1 MMSIFL
7 IIEITLYLKRQDYLF
22 NKFLLERYL
31 NNYNFKKIKII
42 NNKNN
47 MYKDK
52 RHMLKDKN
60 KYILETDYLK
70 ERFKR

>member
-1 MMSIFL
+1 MMSTFL

-31 NNYNFKKIKII
+31 NNYKFKKIKII

-60 KYILETDYLK
+60 KYILEKDYLK

>member
-1 MMSIFL
+1 MMSTFL

-31 NNYNFKKIKII
+31 NNYKFKKIKII

-47 MYKDK
+47 
-52 RHMLKDKN
+52 LA
-60 KYILETDYLK
+60 
-70 ERFKR
+70 